1 MARKTKD
8 DQKNRLVMIRSKPSF
23 LMTNSDIFVV
33 AVAVDVAAVDVDVG
47 GRASVDVFADA
58 AVGVAAGI
66 ATVVDVVVRAAVGV
80 VAGIAATDDD
90 VVTVAVGDIFVR
102 VVAGIVD
109 ADEVVIDSVAS
120 FGVRINLLGTNSNL
134 D

>member
-23 LMTNSDIFVV
+23 LVTNSEVF

-90 VVTVAVGDIFVR
+90 VVTVAVGDIYVR

>member
-33 AVAVDVAAVDVDVG
+33 AVAVDGVAVDVDVS
-47 GRASVDVFADA
+47 GRASVDFFADA

-90 VVTVAVGDIFVR
+90 VVTVAV
-102 VVAGIVD
+102 AGIVD